1 MNMKRL
7 SELLK
12 LNPGFL
18 IEAHGNGHSRYF
30 AACGSKRK
38 KIKITHSLFEYAK
51 KADLFPVVN
60 KHLNLVK

>member
-1 MNMKRL
+1 MKRL

-38 KIKITHSLFEYAK
+38 KIKITHSL
-51 KADLFPVVN
+51 
-60 KHLNLVK
+60 LNTQKNRSISSGK

>member
-1 MNMKRL
+1 MKRL

-51 KADLFPVVN
+51 Q
-60 KHLNLVK
+60 